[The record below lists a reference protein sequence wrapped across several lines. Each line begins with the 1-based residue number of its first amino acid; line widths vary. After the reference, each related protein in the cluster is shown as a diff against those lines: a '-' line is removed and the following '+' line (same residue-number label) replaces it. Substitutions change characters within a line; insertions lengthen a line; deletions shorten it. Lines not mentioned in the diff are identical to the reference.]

1 MPVHVVDAA
10 SESAPAEHALRPDE
24 PRDDSTTS
32 LLLTF
37 MDRAS
42 KERTAQTESFERAL
56 KRQGEGFET
65 SIGLLRGDFRT
76 FGVIMLAGILA
87 LAGVNVAINAG
98 AFSFDATPTATQLPA
113 SEHAAP

>member
-1 MPVHVVDAA
+1 MPVHEVTEVSERHDA
-10 SESAPAEHALRPDE
+10 SPDTLNESW
-24 PRDDSTTS
+24 
-32 LLLTF
+32 LLTF

-56 KRQGEGFET
+56 NRQGEDFKT

-98 AFSFDATPTATQLPA
+98 AFSFDATPTSAPLPA
-113 SEHAAP
+113 APPAPVPPEITP